1 MYNIFM
7 DLNFTYKLL
16 NGKKV
21 ELFFILIVL
30 ASFLSI
36 HIILKF
42 LLMIVIFGIF
52 HLKNLK
58 WYLIVSLTV
67 LFFVSNFSVFI
78 VDKELKKDGTYQYY
92 SIGGVVEG
100 VDTSLGTIIFGK
112 ITRNIEGFRT
122 NYSIEKEYFRMRLP
136 FYSALISF
144 RNDAIDK
151 LYYGSNKQITLIPAM
166 FYGEKRYISAK
177 DTENFTLAGL
187 NHILA
192 ISGQHVG
199 IILLVI
205 FSLLYKLPFKLK
217 MVISSVMILL
227 FIPIAGFKIPV
238 IRAGVFVLI
247 IAIAYTFDVKVRMNK
262 LILWVASLFL
272 IVEPDVLNSPS
283 FALSFLAVYGISQV
297 DRDYFLDHK
306 FLSGIMVGIYATV
319 FTTPYILANFGM
331 INLLSFLNSI
341 LISPFAFLIILLG
354 IFSLLSVKLVMPI
367 GILAERLTYNLIDL
381 LSKITEFGFIL
392 KYVPVWVG
400 MLTIV
405 ILFILS
411 TLHYRYILLF
421 GFLILFYPGKV
432 NKLVAFPDLSHSRGY
447 FLLGDTSEVYFEGS
461 SYEFRYRFLPEYVKN
476 GGGRYVDFGYIDV
489 GYDTRFLKIAHPN
502 QFSKRVCLNQNG
514 CEIVLVTS
522 KKSLQ
527 KINLL
532 DNTTYVTYSKKILA
546 EKIITPP
553 YYLYR

>member
-1 MYNIFM
+1 MYNTFM
-7 DLNFTYKLL
+7 SLNFTDRLF

-21 ELFFILIVL
+21 EIFFILIVL
-30 ASFLSI
+30 ITFFPI

-42 LLMIVIFGIF
+42 FLMILSFVLF
-52 HLKNLK
+52 HFKHLK
-58 WYLIVSLTV
+58 WYLVLILII

-100 VDTSLGTIIFGK
+100 VDTSLGTIVFGK
-112 ITRNIEGFRT
+112 LSRKNERFRT
-122 NYSIEKEYFRMRLP
+122 IYGIEKEFFRMRLP
-136 FYSALISF
+136 FYSALVSF

-166 FYGEKRYISAK
+166 FYGDKRYISAK
-177 DTENFTLAGL
+177 DTENFTVAGL

-205 FSLLYKLPFKLK
+205 FSLLYRLPFKIK
-217 MVISSVMILL
+217 MIISSVMILL

-238 IRAGVFVLI
+238 LRAGVFVLV

-283 FALSFLAVYGISQV
+283 FILSFLAVYGISQI
-297 DRDYFLDHK
+297 DRDYFFEHK
-306 FLSGIMVGIYATV
+306 FLSGIMVGVYATV
-319 FTTPYILANFGM
+319 FTTPYILSNFGM
-331 INLLSFLNSI
+331 INLLSFVNSI

-354 IFSLLSVKLVMPI
+354 IFSLLSVKLVIPI
-367 GILAERLTYNLIDL
+367 GILVERLTYNFIDL
-381 LSKITEFGFIL
+381 LSKVTEFSFIL
-392 KYVPVWVG
+392 KYVPTWVG
-400 MLTIV
+400 ILTIV
-405 ILFILS
+405 VLFVLS
-411 TLHYRYILLF
+411 TLNYRYILLL
-421 GFLILFYPGKV
+421 GFLILFYPVRV

-447 FLLGDTSEVYFEGS
+447 FLLGDISEVYFEGS
-461 SYEFRYRFLPEYVKN
+461 PYEFRYRFLPEYIRN
-476 GGGRYVDFGYIDV
+476 GGGRDVDFGYLDV
-489 GYDTRFLKIAHPN
+489 GYDTKFLKIANPE

-514 CEIVLVTS
+514 CEIVLITS
-522 KKSLQ
+522 KKNC
-527 KINLL
+527 K
-532 DNTTYVTYSKKILA
+532 
-546 EKIITPP
+546 
-553 YYLYR
+553 R

>member
-1 MYNIFM
+1 M

-522 KKSLQ
+522 KKALQ

-546 EKIITPP
+546 DKIITPP

>member
-1 MYNIFM
+1 M
-7 DLNFTYKLL
+7 
-16 NGKKV
+16 
-21 ELFFILIVL
+21 IVL

-36 HIILKF
+36 QIILKF
-42 LLMIVIFGIF
+42 FLMIVIFLIF

-58 WYLIVSLTV
+58 WYLIVSLMV

-78 VDKELKKDGTYQYY
+78 VDKEIKKDGTYQYY

-100 VDTSLGTIIFGK
+100 VYASLGTIIFGK
-112 ITRNIEGFRT
+112 ITKNIEGFRT
-122 NYSIEKEYFRMRLP
+122 NYSIEKEFFRMRLP
-136 FYSALISF
+136 FYSALVSF

-166 FYGEKRYISAK
+166 FYGDKRYISAK

-192 ISGQHVG
+192 ISGQHMG

-217 MVISSVMILL
+217 MLISSVMILL

-238 IRAGVFVLI
+238 LRAGVFVLI

-283 FALSFLAVYGISQV
+283 FVLSFLAVYGISQI
-297 DRDYFLDHK
+297 DRDYFSAYK

-354 IFSLLSVKLVMPI
+354 IFSLLSVKLVIPI
-367 GILAERLTYNLIDL
+367 GILTERLTYNFVDMLA
-381 LSKITEFGFIL
+381 KVTEFGFIM
-392 KYVPVWVG
+392 KYIPVWVG
-400 MLTIV
+400 VLTLL

-411 TLHYRYILLF
+411 TLNYRYILLF
-421 GFLILFYPGKV
+421 GFLVLFYPVKV

-447 FLLGDTSEVYFEGS
+447 FLLGDISEVYYEGS
-461 SYEFRYRFLPEYVKN
+461 LYEFRYRFLPEYIKN

-489 GYDTRFLKIAHPN
+489 GYDIKFLKIAHPD

-514 CEIVLVTS
+514 CEIVLITS
-522 KKSLQ
+522 KKALQ
-527 KINLL
+527 KISLL
-532 DNTTYVTYSKKILA
+532 DNTTYVTFSKKILA
-546 EKIITPP
+546 DKIITPP
-553 YYLYR
+553 YYIYK

>member
-1 MYNIFM
+1 
-7 DLNFTYKLL
+7 
-16 NGKKV
+16 
-21 ELFFILIVL
+21 
-30 ASFLSI
+30 
-36 HIILKF
+36 
-42 LLMIVIFGIF
+42 MIVIFGIF

-100 VDTSLGTIIFGK
+100 VDASLGTIIFGK
-112 ITRNIEGFRT
+112 ITGNIEGFRT

-238 IRAGVFVLI
+238 LRAAVFVLI
-247 IAIAYTFDVKVRMNK
+247 ITIAYTFDVKVRMNK

-297 DRDYFLDHK
+297 DRDYFSDHK
-306 FLSGIMVGIYATV
+306 FLSGVMVGIYATV

-354 IFSLLSVKLVMPI
+354 IFSLLSVKLVIPI
-367 GILAERLTYNLIDL
+367 GILAERVTYNFIDL

-476 GGGRYVDFGYIDV
+476 GGGRYLDFGYIDV
-489 GYDTRFLKIAHPN
+489 GYDTKFLKIAHPD
-502 QFSKRVCLNQNG
+502 QFSNRVCLDRNG

-522 KKSLQ
+522 KKALK

-546 EKIITPP
+546 DKIITPP